1 MSPSQRYSFDD
12 NDEYEAAGNG
22 VRDGQRTPRDD
33 DEDDDEDEY
42 GEQSSPSKR
51 PQSQGGSNKK
61 NSTAT
66 PQMGSEAT
74 IRSLSLAVVEE
85 ELAVVLEQSRS
96 KEDKT
101 SWLEQKNKE
110 LEEALV
116 ADPAD
121 LPCTEAG
128 WAVPGKDE
136 QEQREQ
142 QGEAGQAEGG

>member
-74 IRSLSLAVVEE
+74 IRSLSVHSFRSC
-85 ELAVVLEQSRS
+85 VLLLFL
-96 KEDKT
+96 T
-101 SWLEQKNKE
+101 
-110 LEEALV
+110 
-116 ADPAD
+116 
-121 LPCTEAG
+121 LPPRM
-128 WAVPGKDE
+128 PGI
-136 QEQREQ
+136 
-142 QGEAGQAEGG
+142 